1 MDPVTIEIIKNKLI
15 GITEEMGASL
25 VRTAFSPNIK
35 ERKDCSCAIFDSKGR
50 LIAQAEHIPVHLG
63 AMPFAV
69 KAILDR
75 EVKEGDVF
83 ILNDP
88 YLGGTHLPDITLISP
103 VFERELIGFAVS
115 RAHHSDVGGKTPGS
129 MPSDSTEIYEEGL
142 VIPPVKIISEGK
154 VQRDIFDL
162 ILNNVRTKRER
173 EGDIKAQISAN
184 KIGVQRFKEIYR
196 KYNNFVGYLEEIL
209 NYSEKIV
216 RKELK
221 KCQTV

>member
-1 MDPVTIEIIKNKLI
+1 M
-15 GITEEMGASL
+15 
-25 VRTAFSPNIK
+25 
-35 ERKDCSCAIFDSKGR
+35 
-50 LIAQAEHIPVHLG
+50 
-63 AMPFAV
+63 
-69 KAILDR
+69 
-75 EVKEGDVF
+75 
-83 ILNDP
+83 
-88 YLGGTHLPDITLISP
+88 
-103 VFERELIGFAVS
+103 
-115 RAHHSDVGGKTPGS
+115 GGKTPGS

-142 VIPPVKIISEGK
+142 IIPPVKIISEGK